1 MLTHKDN
8 LTILKSR
15 IIIKAKGQEQQSL
28 YFLAFNER
36 LSRAEIILSDPDD
49 HSHLR
54 HFLSRHKFGDEV
66 LFLYTRTFR
75 SFTFLVNTTI
85 LLSTISFQLKQPSLF
100 RDGCFNH
107 WLSYLRVLLITNHE
121 FILYSL

>member
-28 YFLAFNER
+28 FFLAFNER

-49 HSHLR
+49 HSHLK

-66 LFLYTRTFR
+66 LFC
-75 SFTFLVNTTI
+75 I
-85 LLSTISFQLKQPSLF
+85 LELL
-100 RDGCFNH
+100 
-107 WLSYLRVLLITNHE
+107 VLLLFLLIPQVFYQQYPSNENSH
-121 FILYSL
+121 LYLEMVVLIIGYLT